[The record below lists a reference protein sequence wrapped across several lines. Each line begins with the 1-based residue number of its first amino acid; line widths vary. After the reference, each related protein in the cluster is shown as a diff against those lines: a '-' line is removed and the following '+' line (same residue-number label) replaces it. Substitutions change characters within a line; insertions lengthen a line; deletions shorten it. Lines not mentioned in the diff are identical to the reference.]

1 MMQRLAVWCLIA
13 FVLFTVFRQ
22 FSGERTVA
30 GNLDQTSYTQ
40 FMDDAK
46 AGKIRRVDVQGRR
59 ITVTPAEG
67 ATYTITSPGDLWM
80 VEDLRKNGVQ
90 VYGKPDEEPSFLE
103 QILISWFPMI
113 LLIGVWIF
121 FMRQM
126 QMGGKNGGPFSFGK
140 SKARMLDDSA
150 NKVRFADVAGCDEA
164 KEDVREVVDFLKDPS
179 KYQRLGGHIP
189 RGILLVG
196 SPGTGK
202 TLLAK
207 AIAGEA
213 GVPFFSISGSDFVEM
228 FVGVGASRVRDMFE
242 TAKKN
247 APCIIFIDEID
258 AVGRQRG
265 AGLGGGNDEREQ
277 TLNQMLVEMD
287 GFETGTNVIVVAATN
302 RPDVLDPALMR
313 PGRFDRQVV
322 VPLPDIRGREQI
334 LAVHMKKIP
343 LGADVQTDVLARG
356 TPGFSGA
363 DLANLVNE
371 AALFAA
377 RRNGRVVE
385 MHDFELAKDKIMM
398 GAERK
403 SMVMTEDERR
413 NTAYHESG
421 HALVAKLMPK
431 SDPVHK
437 VTIVPRGRALGL
449 TMQLPETDRYAY
461 DKQYLLTRIAILFG
475 GRIAEE
481 VFMHQMTTGASND
494 FERATQLA
502 RDMVMRF
509 GMSDKMGVM
518 VYAENEGEVF
528 LGRAVTKTTHISEK
542 TMQAVDTEIRRI
554 LEEQYGVAR
563 KLIEEHRDKIEKM
576 ASALLKWE
584 TLDAEQLDDIMA
596 GKDPREPKPPESQDT
611 RKSAESQGKAPAQEQ
626 EGDSVKA
633 SSEEKGSE
641 DKALK
646 ETAPES
652 APSEAVSDTSKE
664 SSSDEPVK
672 KPRKRTVKKD
682 ASTE

>member
-596 GKDPREPKPPESQDT
+596 GKDPREPKPPEAQDT

-633 SSEEKGSE
+633 SPEEKGSE

-682 ASTE
+682 APTE